1 MYTIYN
7 RLLVSLYLNFFP
19 CTDWIWISTCFS
31 WLKSNTKL
39 DRFMH
44 ILVHCGE
51 SNKFCF
57 SLAFQKTWK
66 GNIVSQGNLNNF
78 DFYSDRKKLKI
89 FWEKKCFYPP
99 WIILI
104 PKAFYFLTFKKIH
117 LKPISKLKATSNGK
131 PEIFQL
137 LGCFPVLF
145 C

>member
-44 ILVHCGE
+44 ILVHCCE

-89 FWEKKCFYPP
+89 FWEKKNAF
-99 WIILI
+99 I
-104 PKAFYFLTFKKIH
+104 PLELFWFLRHFTFWH
-117 LKPISKLKATSNGK
+117 LKKYIWNPFQSLKSLQMGNQK
-131 PEIFQL
+131 SFN
-137 LGCFPVLF
+137 F
-145 C
+145 